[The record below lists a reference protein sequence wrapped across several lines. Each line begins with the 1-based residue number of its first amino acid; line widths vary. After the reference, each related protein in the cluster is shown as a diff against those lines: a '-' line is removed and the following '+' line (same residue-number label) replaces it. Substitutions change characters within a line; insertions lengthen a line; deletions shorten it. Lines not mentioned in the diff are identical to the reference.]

1 MQPLIGRSLAINR
14 RTNTT
19 LTIECGANAAIRSS
33 RSQTT
38 RRWVVFQNMFRPSS
52 QALPHLLNGDFRVL
66 YDNEKRQFS
75 FFLYRLYL
83 SFFVS
88 FSAAEVTRMP
98 RAPRNKTQKPTVYKI
113 VGS

>member
-14 RTNTT
+14 RTSTT

-75 FFLYRLYL
+75 FF
-83 SFFVS
+83 FVS
-88 FSAAEVTRMP
+88 
-98 RAPRNKTQKPTVYKI
+98 I
-113 VGS
+113 VSIFFRIVLSS